1 MSPPLLYFL
10 KAYIP
15 AKEQYV
21 CNWFMRARSF
31 IFVLLILGVVI
42 ATAGCVETATSLDD
56 GKLVVAVSLVP
67 EGTFVKEVAGDNA
80 EVLVMIPP
88 GYSPETYDLTPKQM
102 QKLAQADVYFAIGV
116 PSEEGIL
123 SSINPQTK
131 CVRLQDAVSSV
142 YPELQMNGARD
153 PHIWLSPRRAEV
165 MVDTIASVLSS
176 IDTEHA
182 AEYRKNADT
191 YMTKIADASAYAY
204 EQLKDA
210 AGKTFITTHPAFGYF
225 ADEYGLKMQ
234 SLEEDGK
241 EATIQHMQELID
253 LARAEMI
260 STIFYQQETETAQ
273 ANAFAEEIGGSTVL
287 LSPLEANYTEN
298 IRSMAEAIAAGVGR

>member
-1 MSPPLLYFL
+1 MRVRLL
-10 KAYIP
+10 IP
-15 AKEQYV
+15 
-21 CNWFMRARSF
+21 F
-31 IFVLLILGVVI
+31 LLILGVFI
-42 ATAGCVETATSLDD
+42 AVAGCVETSPTLDD
-56 GKLVVAVSLVP
+56 DKLVVAVSIVP
-67 EGTFVKEVAGDNA
+67 EETFVREVAGENA

-88 GYSPETYDLTPKQM
+88 GYSPETYDLNPKQM
-102 QKLAQADVYFAIGV
+102 QNLAQADVYFAIGV
-116 PSEEGIL
+116 PSELAIL
-123 SSINPQTK
+123 QSLNPQTK
-131 CVRLQDAVSSV
+131 CVSLQDAVSAV
-142 YPELQMNGARD
+142 YSDLDMNGARD

-176 IDTEHA
+176 VDAEHA
-182 AEYRKNADT
+182 DEYRRNADT
-191 YMTKIADASAYAY
+191 YTAKIANASRDAG
-204 EQLKDA
+204 ERLKNA
-210 AGKTFITTHPAFGYF
+210 AGKTFITTHPAFAYF

-253 LARAEMI
+253 LAKAEKI

-298 IRSMAEAIAAGVGR
+298 IRSMATAIAAGVGK

>member
-1 MSPPLLYFL
+1 
-10 KAYIP
+10 
-15 AKEQYV
+15 
-21 CNWFMRARSF
+21 MRVRSS

-42 ATAGCVETATSLDD
+42 AMAGCVETATSLDD

-116 PSEEGIL
+116 PSEEAIL
-123 SSINPQTK
+123 PSLNPQTK

-165 MVDTIASVLSS
+165 MVDTIASVLSLF
-176 IDTEHA
+176 DPEHA
-182 AEYRKNADT
+182 AEYRKNADS
-191 YMTKIADASAYAY
+191 YMTKIADASAYAN

-253 LARAEMI
+253 LARAENI
-260 STIFYQQETETAQ
+260 STIFYQQEAETAQ
-273 ANAFAEEIGGSTVL
+273 ANAFAEEIGGSIVL
-287 LSPLEANYTEN
+287 LSPLEPNYTEN